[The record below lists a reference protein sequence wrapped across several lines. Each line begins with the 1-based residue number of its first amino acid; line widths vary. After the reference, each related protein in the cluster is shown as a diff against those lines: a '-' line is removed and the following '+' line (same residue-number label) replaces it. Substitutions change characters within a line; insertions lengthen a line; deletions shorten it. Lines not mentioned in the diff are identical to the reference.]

1 MGFIKP
7 LINGYLFQF
16 SSIILTVDGMPM
28 QGITAV
34 NYDSSAEQSMFY
46 GNSKTP
52 VAMTKGTASSTGS
65 LTIPA
70 TLRDAFL
77 ALVTKGGTRGMFDTP
92 FTVTVSYAEEG
103 NPVTTDIL
111 EDAGSPGCPRPTA
124 RARNRSPWT
133 SNSPFPPSS
142 TATAGSAPTRMPS
155 DKG

>member
-16 SSIILTVDGMPM
+16 SSIILTVDGKPM

-34 NYDSSAEQSMFY
+34 NYDSSSEQSMFY

-111 EDAGSPGCPRPTA
+111 EGCRVSRMSAAHSQGSEPLSVDIELAVPTIIYGNGRFRAYTDAV
-124 RARNRSPWT
+124 
-133 SNSPFPPSS
+133 
-142 TATAGSAPTRMPS
+142 
-155 DKG
+155 